1 MSLEIPDKINKAF
14 TKDKTINTYNTYKVM
29 LSKLFKEEF
38 DTDIF
43 SIKKLENTDRINKYI
58 NSLTLTSKKLL
69 TIAIVMI
76 LKAANASQKLI
87 DFYGKLARQYRIE
100 DKAVRKNRQATAE
113 EMLWHITW
121 DWVKELYKEYKY
133 FLFNINK
140 DDITEL
146 AYNRLFMGYVV
157 FSLLT
162 RIPPQRGE
170 CLFNCYI
177 DRNVPGA
184 NTIDLNKKQW
194 IIRQSKTKRSYGER
208 IIPLPDDIVKIIK
221 EWKEMSNCNEK
232 LLLCNDQGGKM
243 STQSYT
249 QFLNNTL
256 FRTGASR
263 FVSTDDLRKSYVT
276 HMIVH
281 VGVNDKE
288 REDMANLLGHS
299 SKTMMELYFKPLLE
313 DGI

>member
-1 MSLEIPDKINKAF
+1 MSLIIPDKIDKAF
-14 TKDKTINTYNTYKVM
+14 KESKTINTYNTYKIM
-29 LSKLFKEEF
+29 LNKLFREKF
-38 DTDIF
+38 DTDTF
-43 SIKKLENTDRINKYI
+43 SVKRLEDTEKINKYI
-58 NSLTLTSKKLL
+58 DTLSLTSKKIL

-76 LKAANASQKLI
+76 LKAAKAPQNLI

-100 DKAVRKNRQATAE
+100 DKKIRKNREATAD

-133 FLFNINK
+133 FLFSINK
-140 DDITEL
+140 DNITEL

-157 FSLLT
+157 FTLLT

-177 DRNVPGA
+177 DRDVPGA
-184 NTIDLNKKQW
+184 NIIDLKKKQW
-194 IIRQSKTKRSYGER
+194 IIRQSKTKKSYGER
-208 IIPLPDDIVKIIK
+208 VIPLLDDIIKIIK
-221 EWKEMSNCNEK
+221 EWKQISNCNDK

-281 VGVNDKE
+281 AGVNEKE
-288 REDMANLLGHS
+288 RDVMANLLGHS
-299 SKTMMELYFKPLLE
+299 PSTMMELYFKPLLE